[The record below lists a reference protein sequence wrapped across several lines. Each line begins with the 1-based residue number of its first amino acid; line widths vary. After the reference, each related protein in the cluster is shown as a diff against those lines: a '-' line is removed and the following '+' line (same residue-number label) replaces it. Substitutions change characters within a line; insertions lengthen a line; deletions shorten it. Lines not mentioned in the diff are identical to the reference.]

1 MYNMEAGHPYYVL
14 SNYTI
19 NRANEYELLIYPSDD
34 PKFKLDIHD
43 PESCELIMRVGK
55 NGDSDYPFLLN
66 CARLGLI
73 TLEFAEQEREKHHRQ
88 NENSI
93 AYNIE
98 GTYEWY
104 EQKLLF

>member
-1 MYNMEAGHPYYVL
+1 MESGHPYYIL
-14 SNYTI
+14 SNYII

-43 PESCELIMRVGK
+43 PISCELIMRVGK
-55 NGDSDYPFLLN
+55 NGDSDYPFLLG

-73 TLEFAEQEREKHHRQ
+73 SLEFAEREREKFHRKH
-88 NENSI
+88 ENNI
-93 AYNIE
+93 AYNIN

-104 EQKLLF
+104 EQKLLW